1 MTGFLPPPHV
11 GPVLF
16 CSVLFVYLVLCCWQ
30 PDVLE
35 ILEQIWMLTLLYL
48 PRPAVWSLDWL
59 SSVSLRFLHKT
70 EPFDVF
76 LRGYN
81 PGHTSQSPEAPT
93 LQLGFPWPHPACP
106 TRNGI
111 TPSWWAP
118 LMWSWLLYFWYIM
131 KHKRHNPSSLL
142 FRNSNIDQLWSLL
155 LCQESSLL
163 SLLCYLFNF
172 LEGISFI
179 SLGTTNTVELLALF

>member
-1 MTGFLPPPHV
+1 MTGFLPPHV

-118 LMWSWLLYFWYIM
+118 LMWSSIFDT
-131 KHKRHNPSSLL
+131 S
-142 FRNSNIDQLWSLL
+142 WSINATIRAVFFSGTVILTNFEACSYARRV
-155 LCQESSLL
+155 LCCL
-163 SLLCYLFNF
+163 SYV
-172 LEGISFI
+172 I
-179 SLGTTNTVELLALF
+179 SLTF